1 MAENKAAVEVKQE
14 GDFKIKSK
22 PKKMKDLGSKSKNE
36 ITKVDLSKPVT
47 DEVKSNVIK
56 VDLTKPKTDAVQEQ
70 KTETVDVD
78 KRTGDGEK
86 VDTGTRVSDTK
97 EEPVAEVEV
106 QTPIEE
112 VIEEIGEST
121 PEKIEDIQ
129 EETKEP
135 TVELPKLPENVD
147 KLLKFMDET
156 GGTVEDYVK
165 LNKDYSKLDDDNL
178 LHEYYKQTK
187 PHLSQDEIN
196 FLIEDK
202 FLVDEDIDEQRDIR
216 RKKLAYKEEVAYAKK
231 DLESLKSKYYADIKQ
246 RPGVTQEQQK
256 ATDFFN
262 RYNKQQETIKQSQ
275 EVFQKNTN
283 DLFNTEFKGFDY
295 SVGDKKFRYKVQNP
309 SNVAQSQSD
318 INNFVNKFLDKKGN
332 ISDTKGY
339 HKALY
344 AAMNAD
350 QLAGHFYEQGKADGV
365 KNLVKQSKNPTTDKP
380 RQVAGGEMFVDGLK
394 VRAISG
400 TDSSKLRIKRKIN
413 N

>member
-1 MAENKAAVEVKQE
+1 MAQNKAAVEVKQE

-22 PKKMKDLGSKSKNE
+22 IKKMKDLGSKSKNE

-78 KRTGDGEK
+78 KQTGDGEK
-86 VDTGTRVSDTK
+86 VDTEIRVSDTK
-97 EEPVAEVEV
+97 EEPAAETEV

-165 LNKDYSKLDDDNL
+165 LNKDYSKLDDDTL

-275 EVFQKNTN
+275 EAFQKNTN

-309 SNVAQSQSD
+309 SNVAKSQSD

-365 KNLVKQSKNPTTDKP
+365 KNLVKQSKNPTIDKP
-380 RQVAGGEMFVDGLK
+380 RQVAGGEMFIDGLK